1 MSSKFVLFNL
11 NLFSINKISFYSI
24 SWNLLD
30 YTCGIV
36 PVTTVR
42 LNEANYKT
50 KDINDM
56 TKKSLENSMKD
67 AYGLPVSV

>member
-1 MSSKFVLFNL
+1 MLSL
-11 NLFSINKISFYSI
+11 YSI

-36 PVTTVR
+36 PITTVR
-42 LNEANYKT
+42 INEANYKT
-50 KDINDM
+50 NDINDM
-56 TKKSLENSMKD
+56 TKKTLEYSMKD